1 MLKKLKIFIACLLFL
16 GVIFGKAN
24 YLNQPREIESVIAE
38 PRPAASAID
47 DESANVP
54 PGQQIP
60 EPKKADCDLTQVKTD
75 TGLVNIKK
83 GEVAYVVI
91 NGVRYRCVGCE
102 GCLPVAGGGQTSS
115 LSLSQQMAMGLVET
129 MINSVFAGMFDNLF
143 GSPRS
148 AQQEALIRQQQ
159 ELQWQREQEEKK
171 AAYNQWLFMQQQ
183 AEQKRLEEARKNKQI
198 GEEILAKISLS
209 GEVKKDSLGGGK
221 LAPINWD
228 APRVQGGSVP
238 PGQYDTSKMS
248 EVERLL
254 CASFFSRMAESA
266 ASRGDIEAAMFYG
279 AQMDNVM
286 QGLPISVECQLPKDL
301 AGMTAA
307 PGKLQ
312 EMNQKYAR
320 MAVLYQEVMP
330 RVEKLRDIEFKLND
344 AAKKKEE
351 NQQRI
356 QELDLQIEEIKARLN
371 AADTPQKKA
380 EEENLLA
387 QALALRTDAEQQ
399 CREVIKTEEQLLK
412 EKEYIEKDLNKI
424 KELIQKGGLK

>member
-1 MLKKLKIFIACLLFL
+1 M
-16 GVIFGKAN
+16 
-24 YLNQPREIESVIAE
+24 
-38 PRPAASAID
+38 
-47 DESANVP
+47 
-54 PGQQIP
+54 
-60 EPKKADCDLTQVKTD
+60 TD

-83 GEVAYVVI
+83 GEVAYVVVR
-91 NGVRYRCVGCE
+91 GVRYRCVGCE
-102 GCLPVAGGGQTSS
+102 GCTPVASGGQASS
-115 LSLSQQMAMGLVET
+115 LSVSQQVAMGLVET

-198 GEEILAKISLS
+198 GEEILAKVSLS
-209 GEVKKDSLGGGK
+209 GEVKKDSLGGGN

-228 APRVQGGSVP
+228 APRVQNTSVP

-248 EVERLL
+248 EIERLL
-254 CASFFSRMAESA
+254 CASFFSRMAENA
-266 ASRGDIEAAMFYG
+266 ASRGDIEAAIFYG

-286 QGLPISVECQLPKDL
+286 QGLPIAAECQLPKDL
-301 AGMTAA
+301 AGMTAD
-307 PGKLQ
+307 PDKLQ

-344 AAKKKEE
+344 VIKSKEE
-351 NQQRI
+351 KQQKI
-356 QELDLQIEEIKARLN
+356 KELDLEIEEILARLN
-371 AADTPQKKA
+371 TADTPQKKA
-380 EEENLLA
+380 EGENLLA
-387 QALALRTDAEQQ
+387 QALALKADADQQ
-399 CREVIKTEEQLLK
+399 YQEVIKTEEQLLK
-412 EKEYIEKDLNKI
+412 EKENIEQDLNKI
-424 KELIQKGGLK
+424 KELILKGGLK